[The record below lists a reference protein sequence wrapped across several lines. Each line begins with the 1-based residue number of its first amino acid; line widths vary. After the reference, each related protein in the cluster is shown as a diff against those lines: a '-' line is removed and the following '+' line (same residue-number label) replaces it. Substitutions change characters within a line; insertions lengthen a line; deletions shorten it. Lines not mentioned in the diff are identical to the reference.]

1 MYDGVFRSECRLAYM
16 GVPVLLSVTDYFS
29 LRVCIHYSMTSVVV
43 EIRAYDVSIAAAEIP
58 CPACVGLTVYE
69 DTVACRTKWGGI
81 VIKLAVEV
89 FPR

>member
-1 MYDGVFRSECRLAYM
+1 
-16 GVPVLLSVTDYFS
+16 
-29 LRVCIHYSMTSVVV
+29 MTFVVV